1 MMNCLALSRV
11 LSLTVPSPI
20 IPLVLYKPF
29 KHLAHARITL
39 KSELCKRPGHVSG
52 YTGSQTKRHPRKSSS
67 EYFGGGHERSC
78 PSITRRK
85 YSAPLIIEGFVLRTP
100 NSASNISA
108 QTVALHLGQ
117 YTSSPSPQYPAGCCS
132 LKYSAIGSQDSIP
145 FNAATASASLLDF
158 SRISVRV
165 QYRTPGFSFFR
176 SHATA

>member
-1 MMNCLALSRV
+1 MFPV
-11 LSLTVPSPI
+11 TQ
-20 IPLVLYKPF
+20 
-29 KHLAHARITL
+29 
-39 KSELCKRPGHVSG
+39 
-52 YTGSQTKRHPRKSSS
+52 GSQTKRHPRKSSS

-85 YSAPLIIEGFVLRTP
+85 YSATLVIEGFVLGTP

-176 SHATA
+176 SRSEEHTSELQS